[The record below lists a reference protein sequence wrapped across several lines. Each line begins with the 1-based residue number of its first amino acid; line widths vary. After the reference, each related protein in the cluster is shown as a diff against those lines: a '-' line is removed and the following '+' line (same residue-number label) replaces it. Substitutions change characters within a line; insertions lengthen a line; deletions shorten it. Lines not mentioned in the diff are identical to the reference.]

1 MARNTLSIIIRAK
14 DLAKGTLHKV
24 TAHLRTMG
32 RTSEQT
38 ENQLTRLG
46 HSIRNLVITSLGF
59 YTIKRAM
66 QGILQTGD
74 QFERLQVQMNAV
86 MGSIKEGQQ
95 AVEWIRQFTKET
107 PLQLEQVA
115 EAFVTLKNFGL
126 DPMDGT
132 LQAIV
137 DQNSKLGGG
146 FERLRRI
153 SLALGQA
160 WGKQKL
166 QGEELRQL
174 IEAGVPVW
182 DLLAKSTGKNVT
194 ELRKLS
200 EQGKLGTDVIRGLIG
215 EIGSSSAGAAADNM
229 TLLSGLT
236 SNMADRWTEFKNA
249 VAEAGWLF
257 YIKEQLAELSN
268 RLDAMANNGRLQ
280 ALAKTISDGF
290 ISMAESVK
298 ASLSSISFE
307 NFVANIQQS
316 FASVSSIL
324 GSLRS
329 AFTLTGNTVK
339 LFLNGFTVSVKTFGL
354 VISKA
359 LAGIAES
366 SSRLFDTLGADELA
380 QKAESI
386 SKSIK
391 AIADG
396 FTKEIR
402 QDTEDIN
409 QALASMTDGL
419 ASQHQQVQ
427 EHIRTESQKTT
438 AVIQQYQAEVQS
450 AITETADT
458 AKQSFT
464 DISDALKQISAAETR
479 SELADLG
486 VTLAQAFAEGKLSQQ
501 QYNEALE
508 ASNQKLKALK
518 QEAEATTVA
527 TQKLAEATKDTSD
540 QQAAMGKRASSL
552 TETLSSYYSGLTDE
566 LGEMSSAAVAAFES
580 LQGVDSSSTKH
591 AQDEIDRLKA
601 ELESARHEAQQLSAH
616 LSFDPTGIDNWLKE
630 TGANAAYV
638 KAQFL
643 QQKIALEELLDGY
656 ERGRISA
663 QQLAGEGR
671 FAVETMDLLNQQDL
685 DRLNRSI
692 EQAEAGMTRLS
703 DSAHNTLVNLQNELD
718 QLQGKQEDIEQ
729 RQFETRK
736 RNLKS
741 QLKEARKS
749 GDSNAINNLQ
759 QAVQLNQQIYTE
771 RRKHLQRQ
779 KQQVQQKKPYSTPP
793 DREFSRINQ
802 DRPRRHTGSPE
813 KVIRLEYPGGSVDIG
828 VHGNDESKL
837 LDALKMA
844 GMRSV

>member
-1 MARNTLSIIIRAK
+1 MAKNTLDIIIRAK

-24 TAHLRTMG
+24 TAHLRSMG

-38 ENQLTRLG
+38 ENQFIRLG
-46 HSIRNLVITSLGF
+46 RSIRNLVITSLGF

-86 MGSIKEGQQ
+86 TGSIKEGQQ
-95 AVEWIRQFTKET
+95 AVGWIRQFTKET

-249 VAEAGWLF
+249 VAEAGWLS
-257 YIKEQLAELSN
+257 YIKEQLAELGN
-268 RLDAMANNGRLQ
+268 RLDAMASNGQLQ

-290 ISMAESVK
+290 INMAESVK
-298 ASLSSISFE
+298 ASLNSIRFE
-307 NFVANIQQS
+307 DFVANIQQS

-324 GSLRS
+324 SSLRS

-339 LFLNGFTVSVKTFGL
+339 LFLNGFTVSVKSFGL
-354 VISKA
+354 VVSKA
-359 LAGIAES
+359 LASIAES
-366 SSRLFDTLGADELA
+366 SSQLLDTLGADELA

-386 SKSIK
+386 SQSIK

-438 AVIQQYQAEVQS
+438 VVIQQYQAEVQS
-450 AITETADT
+450 AITETAHT

-518 QEAEATTVA
+518 QEAEATTIE

-718 QLQGKQEDIEQ
+718 QLQGKQDDIEQ

-759 QAVQLNQQIYTE
+759 QAVQLNQQIYIE

-779 KQQVQQKKPYSTPP
+779 KQQVQQKKNLFYPA
-793 DREFSRINQ
+793 
-802 DRPRRHTGSPE
+802 RPGIFTH
-813 KVIRLEYPGGSVDIG
+813 
-828 VHGNDESKL
+828 
-837 LDALKMA
+837 
-844 GMRSV
+844 